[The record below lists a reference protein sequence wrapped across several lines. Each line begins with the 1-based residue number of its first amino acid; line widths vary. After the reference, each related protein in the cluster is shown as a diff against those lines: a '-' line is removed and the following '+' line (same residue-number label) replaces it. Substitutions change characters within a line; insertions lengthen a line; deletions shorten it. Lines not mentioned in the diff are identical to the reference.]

1 MSQVSTKSGA
11 AAAPGT
17 SLEEVMAR
25 LQTSRDGLTSQEAQ
39 HRLARDGSNELPEK
53 EVNPLLKFLSYF
65 WGPIPWMIEIA
76 AGLSALVRHWADL
89 VVILAML
96 LVNAGVGIWQE
107 AKGLKLLVYRL
118 IEHHPRGQARHLA
131 PVEGA
136 TRCQSATVGTR
147 RTEVQEHSSQLRI

>member
-1 MSQVSTKSGA
+1 M
-11 AAAPGT
+11 AAPVRQLAPAPET
-17 SLEEVMAR
+17 QAKE
-25 LQTSRDGLTSQEAQ
+25 GLTQTEAD
-39 HRLARDGSNELPEK
+39 RWLARYGENSIAEHQVGALEW
-53 EVNPLLKFLSYF
+53 LARFF